1 MVYCDS
7 TYLDVLWYTVISTIF
22 GCVVVY
28 CDHIYLDVLWYTVI
42 TYIWMCYGIL

>member
-7 TYLDVLWYTVISTIF
+7 TYLDVLWYTVIARYLDVLWYTVIS
-22 GCVVVY
+22 
-28 CDHIYLDVLWYTVI
+28 IYLDVLWYTVI